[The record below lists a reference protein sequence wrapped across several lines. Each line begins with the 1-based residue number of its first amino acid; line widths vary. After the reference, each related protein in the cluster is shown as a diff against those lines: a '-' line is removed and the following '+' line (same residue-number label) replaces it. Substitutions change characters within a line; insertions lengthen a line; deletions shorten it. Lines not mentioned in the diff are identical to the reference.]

1 MLRGIWAKFDR
12 DWGWNLGRLLAYAA
26 IEMLFAVAG
35 LELIVLSLAL
45 RLMDP
50 QYEQRFVAQVL
61 RLLPDRVSVSAVAAF
76 ERSVEFAPVWLL
88 IVGLPITLWY
98 GTRFFV
104 VLESALCVI
113 FRRRQRT
120 FLGQNRVA
128 LLMLLLFAALLPI
141 IVLSI
146 ASTPHFTSTTAHA
159 ASVLSTPWPIGGATL
174 PMVAA
179 FLASLAANFMLF
191 AVAYARV
198 TPGGVSLRSVWPG
211 ALLGAGTAQLYLLF
225 FPFYV
230 HYVLHPDHFGTVA
243 GFVLVIAVFF
253 FAYAICIVVGAEL
266 AAWREGLRAAPR
278 DIPTTLAAGATEIQP
293 APAPI
298 RDSLFPTSGPLAR
311 LDASPVWQESGRAS
325 RAS

>member
-12 DWGWNLGRLLAYAA
+12 DWGWNLARLLAYAA

-35 LELIVLSLAL
+35 LELILLSLAL

-50 QYEQRFVAQVL
+50 QHEQRFVAQVL
-61 RLLPDRVSVSAVAAF
+61 RLLPDRISVSAVSAF

-88 IVGLPITLWY
+88 IVGLPVALWY

-113 FRRRQRT
+113 FRRRPRT
-120 FLGQNRVA
+120 WLGQNRVA
-128 LLMLLLFAALLPI
+128 LLMLLLFAVLLPI
-141 IVLSI
+141 IVLST
-146 ASTPHFTSTTAHA
+146 AATPHFTSTIART
-159 ASVLSTPWPIGGATL
+159 ASVLSTPWRIGDATL

-179 FLASLAANFMLF
+179 FLASLAANFALF

-198 TPGGVSLRSVWPG
+198 TPGGVALRSVWPG
-211 ALLGAGTAQLYLLF
+211 ALLGAGMAQLYLLI
-225 FPFYV
+225 FPFYA

-253 FAYAICIVVGAEL
+253 FAYALCIVAGAEL

-278 DIPTTLAAGATEIQP
+278 DIPTTLADGAAQTQP
-293 APAPI
+293 APVSIQDRLLTAAG
-298 RDSLFPTSGPLAR
+298 SLAS
-311 LDASPVWQESGRAS
+311 LDAAPALQESGRS
-325 RAS
+325 S